1 MSILQSL
8 ESLFNTD
15 ASSEEFAWYADLL
28 LSQGDAAKALEVL
41 EHGLESHPDLLTAL
55 LVKSKCLDQLG
66 QIDEAI
72 QLCAH
77 ILEIDDRCLAARVY
91 LYHNALKQ
99 GQNAA
104 ALKIHQRI
112 VLQDPWTTIPAPE
125 ANTSTPIAA
134 AAVAAPLAFAA
145 PPLVDD
151 LFGEESIADELFE
164 NPPIPDSVAAPIQAT
179 PSADDLGPLNLGE
192 NLPSSEEVG
201 MAFESLFGASGVD
214 EILPEPTAE
223 LDLGDELSEPIIAQD
238 PTEPLDLAEPA
249 QEAASEPYLDL
260 APEDVGQA
268 FDELFGDEGL
278 GSLPEELPLVEASS
292 ETQELELTES
302 NLEVETLE
310 IPEFSETALS
320 ELASAPELDLPEIE
334 VPDSSDQVME
344 ISIVDAHADLLDF
357 GALAEAALQSELF
370 AEIDSVES
378 EEPALNLDQDLD
390 LGSALSFDGPEAS
403 IPEQAPLLEAQDL
416 ESGFDQL
423 FADNSEENSLELPSE
438 PNLDLSADLDLAPIL
453 TDEQAL
459 SEISPLEAGLQ
470 ALEEAEESELA
481 TADIFGHSDHTE
493 ALPFFEGE
501 AAEVLD
507 QNLDLELDPAMDDIF
522 ALQEEEQSP
531 SLLPELEQAP
541 FELVNEDGEPLDEE
555 QALTASQASG
565 QTITLA
571 EIYCSQGLFKQ
582 ALSIYQ
588 SVLAQKEDETLRLR
602 YAEIEALL
610 RQKESGETEA

>member
-238 PTEPLDLAEPA
+238 PQNHWIWLSQLKKQLLSLIWTWLQKMLARLLTNCLAMKAWDLYPKNSPLWKRPVKHK
-249 QEAASEPYLDL
+249 S
-260 APEDVGQA
+260 
-268 FDELFGDEGL
+268 
-278 GSLPEELPLVEASS
+278 
-292 ETQELELTES
+292 S
-302 NLEVETLE
+302 NLQNPIWKLRRLK
-310 IPEFSETALS
+310 S
-320 ELASAPELDLPEIE
+320 
-334 VPDSSDQVME
+334 Q
-344 ISIVDAHADLLDF
+344 
-357 GALAEAALQSELF
+357 
-370 AEIDSVES
+370 
-378 EEPALNLDQDLD
+378 
-390 LGSALSFDGPEAS
+390 
-403 IPEQAPLLEAQDL
+403 
-416 ESGFDQL
+416 
-423 FADNSEENSLELPSE
+423 NSQKLHF
-438 PNLDLSADLDLAPIL
+438 PN
-453 TDEQAL
+453 
-459 SEISPLEAGLQ
+459 
-470 ALEEAEESELA
+470 
-481 TADIFGHSDHTE
+481 
-493 ALPFFEGE
+493 
-501 AAEVLD
+501 
-507 QNLDLELDPAMDDIF
+507 
-522 ALQEEEQSP
+522 
-531 SLLPELEQAP
+531 
-541 FELVNEDGEPLDEE
+541 
-555 QALTASQASG
+555 
-565 QTITLA
+565 
-571 EIYCSQGLFKQ
+571 
-582 ALSIYQ
+582 
-588 SVLAQKEDETLRLR
+588 
-602 YAEIEALL
+602 
-610 RQKESGETEA
+610 